1 MDIQK
6 WKEEHPKVVKV
17 VKIVTATG
25 LVIAVGVGGHIYYD
39 KGYRIEITTRESR
52 IIRNAS
58 IGYSEN
64 LKNAALGIEAKGL
77 DASKTW
83 ARRDAIISPYC

>member
-6 WKEEHPKVVKV
+6 WKENHPKAVKV
-17 VKIVTATG
+17 IKITAAVS
-25 LVIAVGVGGHIYYD
+25 LVIISGVGCYVWHD
-39 KGYRIEITTRESR
+39 KGYRIELTTQEF
-52 IIRNAS
+52 RNARS
-58 IGYSEN
+58 INIGYSEN

-83 ARRDAIISPYC
+83 ARHDAIIAPYM

>member
-25 LVIAVGVGGHIYYD
+25 LVIVVGVGGYIWYD
-39 KGYRIEITTRESR
+39 RGCRIEITTQEF
-52 IIRNAS
+52 RNTRNIN